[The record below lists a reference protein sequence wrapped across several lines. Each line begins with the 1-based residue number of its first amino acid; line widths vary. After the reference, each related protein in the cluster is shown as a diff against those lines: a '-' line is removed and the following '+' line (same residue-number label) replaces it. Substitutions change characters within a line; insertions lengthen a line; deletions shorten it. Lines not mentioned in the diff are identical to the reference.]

1 MPHELL
7 GAAARAEGF
16 RLPEPGEYGVAM
28 LFLPRDEELRAA
40 CEEAFG
46 RAVAARGHD
55 LLGWRTVPVDG
66 DALGRIA
73 REQEPVIR
81 QAFIGRRSGDA
92 LGGSGDPNAFER
104 ALYVTRKAVE
114 RALVAAGARIP
125 EDAYVVSLSSRTLI
139 YKGLLLAWQ
148 LPRYFPDLMDTRM
161 RSALALVH
169 QRFSTNTLPEWNL
182 AQPFRYLAHNGEIN
196 TLQGNANW
204 MRAREALLGGGAF
217 DGPGDVDLLK
227 PIVRAGAS
235 DSACFDNVLELLIQ
249 GGRSLPHAIMMM
261 IPEAW
266 ERDPRMSAAL
276 RGFYEYHAMLM
287 EPWDGPA
294 SIAFT
299 DGRTIGATLDRNGLR
314 PSRYVVTKNGLVVM
328 ASEVGVLDLPAS
340 HIVRKGRLQPGRLF
354 VADLAEHRILGDA
367 EVKEA
372 IATSKP
378 YTRWVDEQKVRL
390 EELPAPE
397 EARKPGRDN
406 LIRLERL
413 FGYTREDETVFL
425 TPMARTGKEP
435 IGAMGD
441 DTPLAVLSRRPR
453 LLYDSFKQH
462 FAQVSNP
469 PIDAIR
475 EELVTSLVT
484 MVGAEG
490 DLLDETPEQAHLLEL
505 PHPILTNSQLAKLR
519 EVESGSFRSITLPAL
534 WTPPDGPDGPDGADG
549 APSAVEVLEAAVEE
563 LCRRAEAA
571 VRDGRTVLILSDRL
585 SLGQSEAGT
594 PGGVERAALA
604 PIPALLATG
613 AVHHHLIRA
622 GLRKRCGLVVE
633 SGEPRESHHF
643 ALLLGYG
650 AHAVNPYLVFDILVE
665 MVDDCRLR
673 DPEDPAGPD
682 RSSGAIDYTTAR
694 DNYIRAASKS
704 LLKVLSKMGISTLQS
719 YHGAQIFEAIGLDR
733 ELVAR
738 YFTGTPSNL
747 GGAGLEAIA
756 EASLHRHRSAH
767 PERYAPPPRLDS
779 GGEYAWRAEGE
790 EHVWT
795 PLAIA
800 YLQKAVRED
809 DAQAYARFA
818 DAVAEADGRRL
829 TLRGLLAFKDG
840 RRPVPLDEVEPEEA
854 ILARFKTGAMSL
866 GSISAETHET
876 LAIAM
881 NRLGG
886 RSNTGE
892 GGEDE
897 RRFTPDAS
905 GDSRRSSIKQVASGR
920 FGVTATYLANADEI
934 QIKMAQ
940 GAKPGE
946 GGQLPGPKVSVE
958 IAAVRHSTPGVGLIS
973 PPPHHD
979 IYSIE
984 DLAQLIFDLKNAN
997 PRARINVKLVARAGV
1012 GTIAAGVAKGHADV
1026 VLIAG
1031 DSGGTGASPWS
1042 SIKHAGIPWEIGLA
1056 ETHQVLVDTGLRSR
1070 IVVETDGGL
1079 KTGRDVVVAAL
1090 LGAEEFGF
1098 STAPLISLGCIYLR
1112 KCHLNTCSVGIAT
1125 QRSELRKKFAGRPEH
1140 VERYF
1145 RFIAREVRELM
1156 AGLGFRT
1163 IDEMIGRA
1171 DRLEAF
1177 AGDGG
1182 LPGQGPETLD
1192 LSPLL
1197 ASRRKELAPTDLY
1210 CTIPQHHGLDGQ
1222 LDHELIRMALP
1233 AIEDGLP
1240 VTGELPIRNAHRTV
1254 GTMLSH
1260 EIVRRHGSAGLPPGT
1275 IHFRFRGSAGQ
1286 SFGAFLAR
1294 GVRLDLQG
1302 DANDYL
1308 GKGLSGGELVLYPP
1322 PEAGFVAEENIIAGN
1337 VSFYGATGGAAYLRG
1352 MAGERFCV
1360 RNSGLS
1366 AVVEG
1371 VGDHGCEY
1379 MTGGRVVV
1387 LGAIGRNFA
1396 AGMSGGIAY
1405 VLADAAGHQS
1415 REDAARLVNPEM
1427 VELETLGEESEI
1439 EEIRQMIAAH
1449 RERTGSTVAA
1459 GVLDEWTQAV
1469 PRFLKVMPVDY
1480 KEALATGSA
1489 HREE

>member
-1 MPHELL
+1 MPHDLL
-7 GAAARAEGF
+7 SAAARGEGF

-28 LFLPRDEELRAA
+28 LFLPRDEGLRSAA
-40 CEEAFG
+40 EEAFG
-46 RAVAARGHD
+46 RAVAERGHE
-55 LLGWRTVPVDG
+55 LLGWRTVPVNR

-73 REQEPVIR
+73 RNQEPVIR
-81 QAFIGRRSGDA
+81 QAFVGH
-92 LGGSGDPNAFER
+92 GSGKTGRGTDPDAFER
-104 ALYVTRKAVE
+104 SLYVTRK
-114 RALVAAGARIP
+114 VAEQTMAEAGARVP

-148 LPRYFPDLMDTRM
+148 LPRYFPDLMDSRM
-161 RSALALVH
+161 QSALALVH

-204 MRAREALLGGGAF
+204 MRAREALLAGGGSPDQGAVASALPDQGAVASAF
-217 DGPGDVDLLK
+217 AGDPEGTIERLR

-235 DSACFDNVLELLIQ
+235 DSACFDNVLELLVQ
-249 GGRSLPHAIMMM
+249 GGRPLAHAMMMM

-266 ERDPRMSAAL
+266 ERDPRMSEAL

-314 PSRYVVTKNGLVVM
+314 PSRYVVTRDGLVVM

-340 HIVRKGRLQPGRLF
+340 RIVQKGRLQPGRLF
-354 VADLAEHRILGDA
+354 VADLAEHRILGDT
-367 EVKEA
+367 EVKEK
-372 IATSKP
+372 IATSRP
-378 YTRWVDEQKVRL
+378 YARWVDEQKVRL
-390 EELPAPE
+390 EDLPAPE

-406 LIRLERL
+406 LIRLQKV

-425 TPMARTGKEP
+425 IPMARTGKEP

-441 DTPLAVLSRRPR
+441 DTPLAALSHRPK
-453 LLYDSFKQH
+453 LLYESFRQH

-490 DLLDETPEQAHLLEL
+490 DLLEETPEQAHLLEL
-505 PHPILTNSQLAKLR
+505 PHPILTNSQLAQLK
-519 EVESGSFRSITLPAL
+519 EVEGDGVGSFRSITLPAL
-534 WTPPDGPDGPDGADG
+534 WTPPQDDAAD
-549 APSAVEVLEAAVEE
+549 AAEALEAAVDD
-563 LCRRAEAA
+563 LCHRAEEA

-585 SLGQSEAGT
+585 SLGDR
-594 PGGVERAALA
+594 ERSALA

-650 AHAVNPYLVFDILVE
+650 AHAVNPYLVFDTLVE
-665 MVDDCRLR
+665 MVEDGRLGAAP
-673 DPEDPAGPD
+673 DSDGPPL
-682 RSSGAIDYTTAR
+682 DYPTAR
-694 DNYIRAASKS
+694 DRTIRAASKS

-719 YHGAQIFEAIGLDR
+719 YHGAQIFEAVGLDR
-733 ELVAR
+733 ELVER
-738 YFTGTPSNL
+738 YFTGTPSRL
-747 GGAGLEAIA
+747 GGAGLAAIA
-756 EASLHRHRSAH
+756 EASRRRHQNAY
-767 PERYAPPPRLDS
+767 PERYAPPPELDS

-790 EHVWT
+790 EHAWT
-795 PLAIA
+795 PMAIA

-809 DAQAYARFA
+809 DPESYARF
-818 DAVAEADGRRL
+818 VEMVTEADERRL
-829 TLRGLLAFKDG
+829 TLRGLLSFKTD
-840 RRPVPLDEVEPEEA
+840 RRPVPIEEVEPEEA

-905 GDSRRSSIKQVASGR
+905 GDSRRSAIKQVASGR
-920 FGVTATYLANADEI
+920 FGVTGTYLANADEI

-946 GGQLPGPKVSVE
+946 GGQLPGSKVSVE

-1056 ETHQVLVDTGLRSR
+1056 ETQQVLVDTGLRSR
-1070 IVVETDGGL
+1070 IVIETDGGL

-1098 STAPLISLGCIYLR
+1098 STAPLISLGCLYLR

-1145 RFIAREVRELM
+1145 RFIAREVRALM
-1156 AGLGFRT
+1156 AELGFRT

-1171 DRLEAF
+1171 DALDGANGEGRSN
-1177 AGDGG
+1177 GG
-1182 LPGQGPETLD
+1182 LD
-1192 LSPLL
+1192 LTPLL
-1197 ASRRKELAPTDLY
+1197 STRRKELAPTDLY
-1210 CTIPQHHGLDGQ
+1210 CTIRQRHGLDQQ
-1222 LDHELIRMALP
+1222 LDHQLIRMALP
-1233 AIEDGLP
+1233 AIEEGLP

-1254 GTMLSH
+1254 GTMLSY
-1260 EIVRRHGSAGLPPGT
+1260 EIARRHGSAGLPEGT
-1275 IHFRFRGSAGQ
+1275 IRFRFRGSAGQ

-1294 GVRLDLQG
+1294 GVRFDLEG

-1308 GKGLSGGELVLYPP
+1308 GKGLSGGELVLSPP
-1322 PEAGFVAEENIIAGN
+1322 PEAGFVAEDNIITGN
-1337 VSFYGATGGAAYLRG
+1337 VSFYGATSGTAYLRG
-1352 MAGERFCV
+1352 LAGERFCV

-1415 REDAARLVNPEM
+1415 REEAARLINPEM
-1427 VELETLGEESEI
+1427 VELETLGEELEI
-1439 EEIRQMIAAH
+1439 EEIRQMIEAH
-1449 RERTGSTVAA
+1449 RERTGSPVAA
-1459 GVLDEWTQAV
+1459 RVLDDWTHAV